1 MKIDNSGMRRMILKI
16 ISVFISIVLWLF
28 ITYTEDSQMDVT
40 VNSID
45 VQLTGEIYL
54 NEQGFMVVNK
64 SSIPT
69 AAVTVRGK
77 RGDIISV
84 MDSIGAYV
92 DVSGITNEGSYKL
105 RPSFDIPSNAVYIS
119 QRKTL
124 NVEVDIEKIENKT
137 VDVRVVQKN
146 SDMNKSYMVE
156 SIPTKETVVIRG
168 AHDDIASIDHA
179 SVYIDAAEISQDE
192 SVTGTLIYE
201 NSEKSEVICINEL
214 FTEANEM
221 TVLNKVYEKHEIP
234 VNIVISSEVNKKY
247 SAEVLEQSAN
257 TVQVGIKNDEGRKI
271 GSVTN
276 LPFEGELEVG
286 TKDYEFILDV
296 PDGLYIPEDKRT
308 ITVKLEVFERTEK
321 LVTVPVRVQNTKNRG
336 YELSKNE
343 ISVWLSGPEEKL
355 KSEYITA
362 TLNLDEYE
370 SSEEEQLV
378 SVTVATDE
386 KDISI
391 GGGAVQL
398 KAKIR

>member
-1 MKIDNSGMRRMILKI
+1 MKIDNSGMKRMILKI

-45 VQLTGEIYL
+45 VQLTGESYL

-201 NSEKSEVICINEL
+201 NSENSEVICINEL

-221 TVLNKVYEKHEIP
+221 TVLNKVYEKYEIP

-271 GSVTN
+271 GYVTN

-296 PDGLYIPEDKRT
+296 PDGLYIPEDKRI
-308 ITVKLEVFERTEK
+308 ITVRLEVFERTEK
-321 LVTVPVRVQNTKNRG
+321 LVTVPVKVQNSKNRS

-378 SVTVATDE
+378 SVTVTTEE

-391 GGGAVQL
+391 GGGTVQL

>member
-45 VQLTGEIYL
+45 VQLTGESYL

-179 SVYIDAAEISQDE
+179 AVYIDAAEISQDE

-201 NSEKSEVICINEL
+201 NSENSEVICINEL

-221 TVLNKVYEKHEIP
+221 TVLNKVYEKYEIP
-234 VNIVISSEVNKKY
+234 VNIVISSEVN
-247 SAEVLEQSAN
+247 
-257 TVQVGIKNDEGRKI
+257 
-271 GSVTN
+271 
-276 LPFEGELEVG
+276 
-286 TKDYEFILDV
+286 
-296 PDGLYIPEDKRT
+296 
-308 ITVKLEVFERTEK
+308 
-321 LVTVPVRVQNTKNRG
+321 
-336 YELSKNE
+336 
-343 ISVWLSGPEEKL
+343 
-355 KSEYITA
+355 
-362 TLNLDEYE
+362 
-370 SSEEEQLV
+370 
-378 SVTVATDE
+378 
-386 KDISI
+386 
-391 GGGAVQL
+391 
-398 KAKIR
+398 

>member
-45 VQLTGEIYL
+45 VQLTGESYL

-137 VDVRVVQKN
+137 VDVKVVQKN

-179 SVYIDAAEISQDE
+179 AVYIDAAEISQDE

-201 NSEKSEVICINEL
+201 NSENSEVICINEL

-221 TVLNKVYEKHEIP
+221 TVLNKVYEKYEIP

-271 GSVTN
+271 GYVTN

-296 PDGLYIPEDKRT
+296 PDGLYIPEDKRI
-308 ITVKLEVFERTEK
+308 ITVRLEVFERTEK
-321 LVTVPVRVQNTKNRG
+321 LVTVPVKVQNSKNRS

>member
-45 VQLTGEIYL
+45 VQLTGESYL

-179 SVYIDAAEISQDE
+179 AVYIDAAEISQDE

>member
-45 VQLTGEIYL
+45 VQLTGESYL

-137 VDVRVVQKN
+137 VDVKVVQKN

-179 SVYIDAAEISQDE
+179 AVYIDAAEISQDE

-201 NSEKSEVICINEL
+201 NSENSEVICINEL

-247 SAEVLEQSAN
+247 SAEVLEQSAD

-296 PDGLYIPEDKRT
+296 PDGLYIPEDKRI
-308 ITVKLEVFERTEK
+308 ITVRLEVFERTEK
-321 LVTVPVRVQNTKNRG
+321 LVTVPVKVQNSKNRS

>member
-45 VQLTGEIYL
+45 VQLTGESYL

-201 NSEKSEVICINEL
+201 NSENSEVICINEL

-221 TVLNKVYEKHEIP
+221 TVLNKVYEKYEIP

-271 GSVTN
+271 SSVTN

-296 PDGLYIPEDKRT
+296 PDGLYIPEDKRI
-308 ITVKLEVFERTEK
+308 ITVRLEVFERTEK

>member
-45 VQLTGEIYL
+45 VQLTGESYL

-137 VDVRVVQKN
+137 VDVKVVQKN

-179 SVYIDAAEISQDE
+179 SVYIDAAKISQDE

-201 NSEKSEVICINEL
+201 NSENSEVICINEL

-247 SAEVLEQSAN
+247 SAEVLEQSAD

-296 PDGLYIPEDKRT
+296 PDGLYIPEDKRI
-308 ITVKLEVFERTEK
+308 ITVRLEVFERTEK
-321 LVTVPVRVQNTKNRG
+321 LVTVPVKVQNSKNRS

>member
-45 VQLTGEIYL
+45 VQLTGESYL

-64 SSIPT
+64 SSIPK

-92 DVSGITNEGSYKL
+92 DVSGITGEGAYKL
-105 RPSFDIPSNAVYIS
+105 KPSFDIPSNAVYIS

-201 NSEKSEVICINEL
+201 NSENSEVICINEL

-221 TVLNKVYEKHEIP
+221 TVLNKVYEKYEIP

-247 SAEVLEQSAN
+247 SAEVLEQSAD

-271 GSVTN
+271 SSVTN

-321 LVTVPVRVQNTKNRG
+321 LVTVPVRVQNSKNRS